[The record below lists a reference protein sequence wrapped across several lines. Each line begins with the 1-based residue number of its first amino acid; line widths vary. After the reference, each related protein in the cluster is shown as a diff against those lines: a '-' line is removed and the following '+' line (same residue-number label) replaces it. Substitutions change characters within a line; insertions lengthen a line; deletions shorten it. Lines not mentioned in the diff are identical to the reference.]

1 MDYETIAVE
10 KSDIGIIITIN
21 RPQQRNSINNKLL
34 EEINRVLDQV
44 EEDERCRLVVLAGQP
59 GTFCTGMD
67 FEEFSSLKS
76 QQGTAPL
83 KTAPN
88 PYMATLKRFT
98 LIPRV
103 VIAVVD
109 GQVMAGGVGLAA
121 ASDLVIATPR
131 SQFCLS
137 EALWGLLPAMV
148 TPFLVRRVGFQAAY
162 RMTLTTAPVHS
173 REALDMK
180 LVDEISESP
189 FDSVHRLWLRLSKLS
204 VPTLRNLK
212 EYFRKMWLINE
223 AMENI
228 AITEIERLS
237 SDPRVIENIS
247 NYVKYGKFPWEGLA

>member
-1 MDYETIAVE
+1 MAYETLAVE
-10 KSDIGIIITIN
+10 KTVAGMTITIN
-21 RPQQRNSINNKLL
+21 RPQQRNSINNKML

-44 EEDERCRLVVLAGQP
+44 EEDDQCRLVVLAGQP

-67 FEEFSSLKS
+67 LEEFSAVKS
-76 QQGTAPL
+76 QPETGPVKL
-83 KTAPN
+83 GSN
-88 PYMATLKRFT
+88 LYMATLKRFT
-98 LIPRV
+98 LVPRV

-162 RMTLTTAPVHS
+162 RMTLTTAPVLS
-173 REALDMK
+173 REALDIK

-212 EYFRKMWLINE
+212 EYFRKMWLITE
-223 AMENI
+223 SMENI
-228 AITEIERLS
+228 AVSEIERLS

-247 NYVKYGKFPWEGLA
+247 NYVKYGIFPWDQK